1 MIFGCRAHR
10 RLRYGSRRG
19 SEFVEGMIM
28 MLPFLAL
35 VLLIIDASYGLF
47 INATLQYAVQAGVT
61 YASTDSDTAANV
73 AAAVTNTVVAQSLNL
88 AQPANI
94 TVSFLAPATMKPV
107 QPGAL
112 LNQTGNVVEAT
123 VTYQF
128 SPLAPLFRSGAA
140 ITLTATAASVLT
152 APPVT

>member
-1 MIFGCRAHR
+1 MIFGRRAYR
-10 RLRYGSRRG
+10 RLQYGSRRG

-35 VLLIIDASYGLF
+35 VFIIIDASYGLF

-61 YASTDSDTAANV
+61 VASTDSNTAAGVVSDVQN
-73 AAAVTNTVVAQSLNL
+73 AVNAQSLNL
-88 AQPANI
+88 IPVSSVTVTFYTPDMNPAGGNA
-94 TVSFLAPATMKPV
+94 VP
-107 QPGAL
+107 
-112 LNQTGNVVEAT
+112 NQTNNIVQAN

-128 SPLAPLFRSGAA
+128 SPLAPLFRSGLP
-140 ITLTATAASVLT
+140 ITLTATATSVLT